1 MIQTEGVTLQKFA
14 GGTSEV
20 LKRWVFERSSVVLY
34 RNVFFE
40 PATEMIAVEHDELM
54 FSVNGCP
61 SDGHIYSEGPH
72 GLSGG
77 RLGLLSFVPR
87 RRPFL
92 WKWQAGC
99 ELNLCCKFLEGP
111 APFNGIKVGSDKDV
125 ILSIPD
131 PMLLNLMT
139 HLRREVEFQD
149 IFSSGVLEGICLQIS
164 SIFER
169 FSAKRSAST
178 GLINRISAY
187 MDLICR
193 TVDGRRNSP
202 SLHELASKLGVSPRH
217 FARLFEKFAGMN
229 YSSFVGLKKAEL
241 AKDMVLNSSSPIK
254 AIAFELGFDDAA
266 SFSRAFHKWVGCSPT
281 IFRARN
287 K

>member
-1 MIQTEGVTLQKFA
+1 MT
-14 GGTSEV
+14 
-20 LKRWVFERSSVVLY
+20 
-34 RNVFFE
+34 
-40 PATEMIAVEHDELM
+40 AVEHDELM

-92 WKWQAGC
+92 WQWQAGC

-111 APFNGIKVGSDKDV
+111 APFNGIKVGSDEDV
-125 ILSIPD
+125 ILSIAD
-131 PMLLNLMT
+131 PILLNLMT

-149 IFSSGVLEGICLQIS
+149 VFSPGVLEGICLQLS

-169 FSAKRSAST
+169 FRANRSVST
-178 GLINRISAY
+178 RLINRSSVD
-187 MDLICR
+187 MDLIFR
-193 TVDGRRNSP
+193 SVDGRRNSP
-202 SLHELASKLGVSPRH
+202 SLHELASKLGFSPRH

-229 YSSFVGLKKAEL
+229 YASFVGLKKAEL
-241 AKDMVLNSSSPIK
+241 AKDLILNSSSPIK
-254 AIAFELGFDDAA
+254 AIAFELGFDNAA
-266 SFSRAFHKWVGCSPT
+266 SFSRAFRKWVGCSPK
-281 IFRARN
+281 IFRVRN
-287 K
+287 R